1 MRKALGKMTER
12 KLLERIVNTFLD
24 IAAGDLAQL
33 EPVRD
38 VVVHRLVWPQRIR
51 LKDEPEVTA
60 FGGNVDAVRAFENDF
75 VADLDRA
82 FVRYFE
88 AGHRAEQGRLAAA
101 RRTEQRHDLAAVQR
115 QRD

>member
-1 MRKALGKMTER
+1 M
-12 KLLERIVNTFLD
+12 
-24 IAAGDLAQL
+24 
-33 EPVRD
+33 
-38 VVVHRLVWPQRIR
+38 
-51 LKDEPEVTA
+51 KDEPEVAA
-60 FGGNVDAVRAFENDF
+60 FGGYVDAVRAFENDF

-115 QRD
+115 QRDTFEDRIVAVFEMEVLDGELGHGKSFASI